1 MRERRRCAVGV
12 NRHLELRVLDG
23 VRRARHLLRGM
34 DRVRARVRVRF
45 TVRDRVRVRGRVRV
59 ARATMDRGSVNSQR
73 AQRGSPLWTEI

>member
-1 MRERRRCAVGV
+1 
-12 NRHLELRVLDG
+12 
-23 VRRARHLLRGM
+23 M